1 MPLNAGISVDALPKA
16 AAEGLHHG
24 KGKVRVVTLVAGSRL
39 FRGGSTHRLDGTEFA
54 KGDTAEW
61 ALSSWWFTEEV
72 YKRIVEVYQKS
83 GGGYLNSLSMTLRRA
98 GAVKQSWNRLDV
110 RIKAEVLQDI
120 NAFEGI
126 GSTQIERFDNG
137 VQVVW
142 DGWRAD
148 AKQLYIPN
156 LDWNRSKW
164 SNGSVLYFDDTPALR
179 ILTKK
184 TISSEQPF
192 GEGGV

>member
-16 AAEGLHHG
+16 AAAGLHHG
-24 KGKVRVVTLVAGSRL
+24 KGKVRVVTLEAGSRL
-39 FRGGSTHRLDGTEFA
+39 FRGGSTHRRDGTPFV

-61 ALSSWWFTEEV
+61 AFSSWWFTEEV

-83 GGGYLNSLSMTLRRA
+83 GGGYLNSLGMTLRHA
-98 GAVKQSWNRLDV
+98 GAVKQSWSRLDV

-126 GSTQIERFDNG
+126 GSTQFERFDNG
-137 VQVVW
+137 VTVVW
-142 DGWRAD
+142 DGWKAD

-156 LDWNRSKW
+156 FDRKRS
-164 SNGSVLYFDDTPALR
+164 NVSVLYFDDAPALR

-192 GEGGV
+192 GKGGV